1 MHRETLGDFEK
12 GILVFIVGMNA
23 LGLGMIVNGW
33 DFPDNPAWI
42 LLRTFFYIEG
52 IALILIFGG
61 VLMYGLCTSSGAA
74 KSESLIQTTSNETD
88 TVRNAHLCDSSRDAE
103 DVSDLHQPEAQAAP
117 VSPAVVLQTK
127 EPEPPPPE
135 PTAEELQ
142 EEAIEQIIG
151 GW

>member
-1 MHRETLGDFEK
+1 MDRETLGDFEK
-12 GILVFIVGMNA
+12 GLLVFIVGMNA
-23 LGLGMIVNGW
+23 LGLGMIANGW
-33 DFPDNPAWI
+33 DIPDNLAWA

-52 IALILIFGG
+52 IALILILGG
-61 VLMYGLCTSSGAA
+61 ALMYGLSTSSGAA
-74 KSESLIQTTSNETD
+74 KPESPIQTASYEAD
-88 TVRNAHLCDSSRDAE
+88 TARDVHLYDSSRDAE
-103 DVSDLHQPEAQAAP
+103 DVSDLHQPEVQAAP

>member
-1 MHRETLGDFEK
+1 MDRETLGDFEK
-12 GILVFIVGMNA
+12 GLLVFIVGMNA
-23 LGLGMIVNGW
+23 LGLGMIANGW
-33 DFPDNPAWI
+33 DLPDNLAWA

-52 IALILIFGG
+52 IALILILGG
-61 VLMYGLCTSSGAA
+61 ALMYGLSTSSGAA
-74 KSESLIQTTSNETD
+74 KPESPIQTASNETD
-88 TVRNAHLCDSSRDAE
+88 TARDVHLCDSSRDAE
-103 DVSDLHQPEAQAAP
+103 DVSDLHQLEVQAAP